1 MTTFMEFRNSSQDF
15 HPLTSLSYF
24 FHFCDGILEQS
35 DVRKELFILTHS
47 VQRLSTMVEKAW
59 WQDRETHCIFNQE
72 AEKPECWWWD
82 CFPTPSTL
90 PSFIS
95 IRVQIVKWWC
105 LHLGW
110 VFPLY
115 PVKPLW
121 KHPHR
126 QAQNYTPYMI
136 LNAVKLII
144 KVNRRISYVS
154 SENIFLLWRMRK
166 ARSLFFL
173 LPFSSSFPSTTF
185 SSFWILSVTIL
196 VTIFI
201 LIGTKF

>member
-1 MTTFMEFRNSSQDF
+1 MWGRNCLFWLTVCRDSPTWWRKRDGRTARHAASLIRKQRNLNVDDEIVF
-15 HPLTSLSYF
+15 LLPPPFPL
-24 FHFCDGILEQS
+24 
-35 DVRKELFILTHS
+35 LF
-47 VQRLSTMVEKAW
+47 
-59 WQDRETHCIFNQE
+59 
-72 AEKPECWWWD
+72 
-82 CFPTPSTL
+82 
-90 PSFIS
+90 S

-126 QAQNYTPYMI
+126 QAQNYIPYMM

-144 KVNRRISYVS
+144 KVNHRISYVS

-173 LPFSSSFPSTTF
+173 LLFPSSFPSTTF
-185 SSFWILSVTIL
+185 SSFWILSVTTL